1 MSERHELEQRRQ
13 ELTARLAELRTH
25 RDHAFRT
32 NSDAL
37 ALQRAGVTH
46 HDESE
51 MSAFAADEVSGDAA
65 ISELR
70 RELQLV
76 ESELAKSS
84 GAIGGMTRKL
94 FRRVRGA

>member
-1 MSERHELEQRRQ
+1 MSDRHELEQRQQ

-25 RDHAFRT
+25 RDQAFRV

-46 HDESE
+46 HNESE
-51 MSAFAADEVSGDAA
+51 MSAFATDEVSGDAA

-70 RELQLV
+70 RELALV
-76 ESELAKSS
+76 ESELAQSS
-84 GAIGGMTRKL
+84 GTFGGMTRKL
-94 FRRVRGA
+94 FGRMRRA